1 MAYDIATTEPTELTA
16 GDTVQ
21 WTRSLP
27 SFPAAAG
34 WVLTYTLINSSG
46 KISITASASG
56 SDHAVSVPAATSGA
70 WAAGKYQWQAYA
82 TLGTERHLVGT
93 GTVLIKPNF
102 SVATTYD
109 GRSHA
114 RKVLEAIEAALE
126 SRATNDQLDI
136 LTTSFGDRSVGRDK
150 SRLLELRDRYRR
162 EVRAEEDAER
172 AAQGLPTRNKIL
184 VRL

>member
-1 MAYDIATTEPTELTA
+1 MAYDIPTTEPTELTA

-21 WTRSLP
+21 WTRSLAD
-27 SFPAAAG
+27 FPAGDG
-34 WVLTYTLINSSG
+34 WVLSYVLINSAA
-46 KISITASASG
+46 KITITASASG
-56 SDHAVSVPAATSGA
+56 DDHAVSVSAATSSA
-70 WAAGKYQWQAYA
+70 WTAGKYQWQAYA
-82 TLGTERHLVGT
+82 TLASDRHLVGT
-93 GTVLIKPNF
+93 GTVQIKPNF
-102 SVATTYD
+102 AAATTYD

-114 RKVLEAIEAALE
+114 HKVLEAIEAALE

-136 LTTSFGDRSVGRDK
+136 LTTSFGDRSIGRDK